1 MMRDGKYWIKLCW
14 KYWKNCHHNDRWEIL
29 DVKLCHHNDRW
40 EIVDVKLCILDER
53 WEYWMLNCAIMMRE
67 EKY

>member
-14 KYWKNCHHNDRWEIL
+14 KYWKN
-29 DVKLCHHNDRW
+29 CHHNDRW